1 MNQVSAAPDLLS
13 DISALSSAMWTY
25 TSLSAAFELGIVKEL
40 GAPIDGADL
49 GRRLGLDPE
58 LTVDLLGVLVA
69 LGAVEVSGP
78 RGSERYV
85 ATPEFE
91 LFGAG
96 SLGRVTR
103 AGIRSDH
110 LQGAEA
116 LSCARAGNLSPGWD
130 HLDPDVLVAQGE
142 TAGLFRLSAEHVLPA
157 LDGLREALE
166 RPGATFLDVG
176 AGVGVIST
184 ELCLVYPE
192 VVAECLE
199 PNPQARRI
207 GRQRV
212 RAAGLEARIDFLADG
227 VEGLEASDRYDL
239 AIIPQPFFSDA
250 AFEEGI
256 ARVRAALRPGGWLL
270 VLALDVPDSNPVA
283 AAASRVR
290 ARLWGGG
297 AMSVDELIAM
307 LDDAGFE
314 DPRINPPVGGYR
326 MFAARRGE
334 RLASSLDRD
343 DASDRRTASVR
354 A

>member
-1 MNQVSAAPDLLS
+1 MNQVSAAPDILS
-13 DISALSSAMWTY
+13 DISALSSSMWTY

-40 GAPIDGADL
+40 GDPITAAEL
-49 GRRLGLDPE
+49 GRRLGLDVA
-58 LTVDLLGVLVA
+58 LTTDLLGVLVA
-69 LGAVEVSGP
+69 LGAVEASGP
-78 RGSERYV
+78 VDRERYV
-85 ATPEFE
+85 ATPAFE
-91 LFGAG
+91 MFRAG

-116 LSCARAGNLSPGWD
+116 LSCARAGTLSPGWD
-130 HLDPDVLVAQGE
+130 HLNPDVLVAQGE
-142 TAGLFRLSAEHVLPA
+142 TAGLFRLAAEHVLPS
-157 LDGLREALE
+157 LEGLREALE

-192 VVAECLE
+192 VAAECLE
-199 PNPQARRI
+199 PNPEARRI
-207 GRQRV
+207 GRERV

-227 VEGLEASDRYDL
+227 VEALEASDRYDL
-239 AIIPQPFFSDA
+239 AIIPQPFLSDD

-256 ARVRAALRPGGWLL
+256 ARVHAALRPGGWLL
-270 VLALDVPDSNPVA
+270 VLAIDVPDSNPVA

-297 AMSVDELIAM
+297 AMAAGELIGM
-307 LDDAGFE
+307 LDGAGFE
-314 DPRINPPVGGYR
+314 DPRADPPVGGYR

-334 RLASSLDRD
+334 LLTVAIDRE
-343 DASDRRTASVR
+343 DAADSRTASVR

>member
-1 MNQVSAAPDLLS
+1 MEDTA
-13 DISALSSAMWTY
+13 
-25 TSLSAAFELGIVKEL
+25 
-40 GAPIDGADL
+40 GADEEDVTVAIAMVTL
-49 GRRLGLDPE
+49 FGTLALVLLPLLQGPLGLS
-58 LTVDLLGVLVA
+58 GVQFGTWTGASVHEVGQVVA
-69 LGAVEVSGP
+69 AASP
-78 RGSERYV
+78 
-85 ATPEFE
+85 
-91 LFGAG
+91 AG
-96 SLGRVTR
+96 V
-103 AGIRSDH
+103 
-110 LQGAEA
+110 
-116 LSCARAGNLSPGWD
+116 
-130 HLDPDVLVAQGE
+130 
-142 TAGLFRLSAEHVLPA
+142 RLSAEHVLPA

-192 VVAECLE
+192 VAAECFE

-227 VEGLEASDRYDL
+227 VEGLDAIDRYDL
-239 AIIPQPFFSDA
+239 AIIPQPFLSDQ
-250 AFEEGI
+250 AFEDGI
-256 ARVRAALRPGGWLL
+256 ARIRAALRPGGWLL
-270 VLALDVPDSNPVA
+270 VLALDVPDANPVA

-314 DPRINPPVGGYR
+314 DPRVNPPVGGYR

-334 RLASSLDRD
+334 RLASSLDRK